1 MIQVIAVS
9 RAIILSDF
17 IRGGR
22 LKTTAVTLAVIL
34 GAGTLLLAGGQ
45 AQDARL
51 QARLKQLFPA
61 ATAFS
66 PKAGDPPHYKAF
78 SGPANAQT
86 VVGYAFWTTEMVPLE
101 RGYDGP
107 IVMLVGLDA
116 KGALA
121 GVIVTDHH
129 EPYGNFSVD
138 RPEFAAQFK
147 GKDIRDAF
155 KVGGDVDA
163 VSRATITVTSA
174 TRAIKNSA
182 RRVARQFL
190 TAPAPAAR

>member
-1 MIQVIAVS
+1 MTDS
-9 RAIILSDF
+9 RAIIPSVYAEEAH
-17 IRGGR
+17 
-22 LKTTAVTLAVIL
+22 LKTIALALALVL
-34 GAGTLLLAGGQ
+34 GAGTLMLAGGQ
-45 AQDARL
+45 APDARL

-66 PKAGDPPHYKAF
+66 PKGGDPPHYKAF

-86 VVGYAFWTTEMVPLE
+86 LLGYAFWTTELMPLE

-116 KGALA
+116 KGTLA

-129 EPYGNFSVD
+129 EPYGSFSVD

-155 KVGGDVDA
+155 KVGGDIDA
-163 VSRATITVTSA
+163 VSRATISITSA
-174 TRAIKNSA
+174 TRAIKNSS
-182 RRVARQFL
+182 RRIARQYL
-190 TAPAPAAR
+190 AAPGAPATAPAK

>member
-1 MIQVIAVS
+1 V
-9 RAIILSDF
+9 L
-17 IRGGR
+17 
-22 LKTTAVTLAVIL
+22 IL

-45 AQDARL
+45 ASDARL

-78 SGPANAQT
+78 SGPANAQALL
-86 VVGYAFWTTEMVPLE
+86 GYAFWTTELVPLE

-107 IVMLVGLDA
+107 IVILVGMDT
-116 KGALA
+116 KGLLA
-121 GVIVTDHH
+121 GVVVTDHH
-129 EPYGNFSVD
+129 EPYGSFSVEP
-138 RPEFAAQFK
+138 PEFAAQFK

-155 KVGGDVDA
+155 KVGGDIDA
-163 VSRATITVTSA
+163 VSRASITMTSA

-182 RRVARQFL
+182 RRMARQFL
-190 TAPAPAAR
+190 TAPPAAGK

>member
-1 MIQVIAVS
+1 V
-9 RAIILSDF
+9 L
-17 IRGGR
+17 
-22 LKTTAVTLAVIL
+22 IL
-34 GAGTLLLAGGQ
+34 GAGSLIVAGGQ
-45 AQDARL
+45 SSDARL

-66 PKAGDPPHYKAF
+66 PKGGDPPHYKAF
-78 SGPANAQT
+78 SGSANAQT
-86 VVGYAFWTTEMVPLE
+86 LLGYAFWTTELVPLE

-107 IVMLVGLDA
+107 IVMLVGLDT
-116 KGALA
+116 KGLLA

-129 EPYGNFSVD
+129 EPYGDFSVD

-163 VSRATITVTSA
+163 VSRATISITSA
-174 TRAIKNSA
+174 TRAVKNSA
-182 RRVARQFL
+182 RRIARRYL
-190 TAPAPAAR
+190 TAPPVASPK